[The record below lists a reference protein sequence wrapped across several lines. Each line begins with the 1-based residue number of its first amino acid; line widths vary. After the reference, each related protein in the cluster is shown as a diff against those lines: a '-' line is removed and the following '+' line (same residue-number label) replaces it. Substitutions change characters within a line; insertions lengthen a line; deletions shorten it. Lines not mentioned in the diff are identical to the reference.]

1 MNTTK
6 LLRDAIV
13 DQSEKP
19 SFWGSCSGIGYYPP
33 SDVLEYDENSGLCYY
48 LFLILFSL
56 YCFV

>member
-13 DQSEKP
+13 EQSEKP

-33 SDVLEYDENSGLCYY
+33 SDVLEYDENSGLFYPS
-48 LFLILFSL
+48 FLIL
-56 YCFV
+56 